1 MIRIEV
7 KGTEVSTRNGFRKDG
22 SPWSMRTQ
30 EAYAFTFDANGR
42 ERPYPERISL
52 QLDDDQAPYNVGLYN
67 LLPMSIYVGEFGRLM
82 CGRPQLSPIAANA
95 AKAA

>member
-7 KGTEVSTRNGFRKDG
+7 KSTEVQSRNGTRQNG
-22 SPWSMRTQ
+22 TPWSMRSQ

-52 QLDDDQAPYNVGLYN
+52 QLDDNQAPYNVGQYN
-67 LLPMSIYVGEFGRLM
+67 LHPMSIYVGEFGRLM